1 MPRLKLYPIFR
12 NLFDFHG
19 FKLCDLR
26 KDEHGITLVLD
37 RTRMT
42 ADCPVCG
49 KRCASIED
57 TYTRRIR
64 DLDLGLKQCFLV
76 FDERKIRCRC
86 GYRGV
91 EKLDFVDKY
100 SLYTKRFED

>member
-1 MPRLKLYPIFR
+1 
-12 NLFDFHG
+12 
-19 FKLCDLR
+19 
-26 KDEHGITLVLD
+26 
-37 RTRMT
+37 MT

-76 FDERKIRCRC
+76 FDERKIRCRVAIVALRS
-86 GYRGV
+86 GTSWTSTASTPSGSR
-91 EKLDFVDKY
+91 
-100 SLYTKRFED
+100 TR